1 MRPVGWCYTV
11 ISRPAWAIK
20 EREGRRKSGKE
31 WGGGEAKK
39 RREKIQGKPNF
50 YLQKATAP
58 LGALFQAGAFA
69 SGLQ

>member
-1 MRPVGWCYTV
+1 VLHSHFQASLGYKGKGRK
-11 ISRPAWAIK
+11 K
-20 EREGRRKSGKE
+20 EEWEGVGRR
-31 WGGGEAKK
+31 GGKK